1 MQPVLKKK
9 PKKLSENHSSI
20 MKIMPSS
27 EAEPKRAKKAEKIYC
42 DEQTS
47 NERLSVDKAIDNSLH
62 ISLSD
67 K

>member
-1 MQPVLKKK
+1 
-9 PKKLSENHSSI
+9 